1 MNKKKVAIMFGGKC
15 AEHTISIMSAREVDA
30 IVDRNKYDVYYLGI
44 DQSGKIREVDEIG
57 DDEVLEFSDDEPL
70 LPAQELEL
78 LNDMDVVL
86 PILHGTYGEDGR
98 IQGLLE
104 TIGVNYIGERIL
116 SSALCMDKDL
126 LKKVL
131 AYEGVLVADWDT
143 LYKGDEYDM
152 SDTQYP
158 VFVKPA
164 RQGSS
169 IGVTKVKR
177 KKQFQL
183 AIDEAFRSDDKILIE
198 KNVNGREIE
207 CAVMGDFISGI
218 GEIMASHEFY
228 DYEAKYFDG
237 GKSLVEVPA
246 DLDEETVEKIRSIV
260 AKIVKIVG
268 IKHMSRVDF
277 FLTEEGDVYLNEINT
292 MPGFT
297 PISMY
302 PVLLEEKGYSRSE
315 IIDILIDKASR

>member
-15 AEHTISIMSAREVDA
+15 AEHTISIMSAREVDG
-30 IVDRNKYDVYYLGI
+30 IIDREKYDVYYLGI
-44 DQSGKIREVDEIG
+44 DQSGRIRELEEIG
-57 DDEVLEFSDDEPL
+57 EEEVLVFADDEPL
-70 LPAQELEL
+70 LPLQELEL
-78 LNDMDVVL
+78 LNEIDVVL

-104 TIGVNYIGERIL
+104 TIGVDYIGERIL

-131 AYEGVLVADWDT
+131 DREGIKVAKWDT
-143 LYKGDEYDM
+143 LYKGEEYDM
-152 SDTQYP
+152 SEVDYP

-183 AIDEAFRSDDKILIE
+183 AIDEAFRSDSKIIIE
-198 KNVNGREIE
+198 ENINGREIE

-218 GEIMASHEFY
+218 GEIVSSHEFY

-246 DLDEETVEKIRSIV
+246 DLDEETVERIRDIV
-260 AKIVKIVG
+260 AKVVKIVG
-268 IKHMSRVDF
+268 IKHMSRIDF
-277 FLTEEGDVYLNEINT
+277 FLTEEGDIYLNEINT

-302 PVLLEEKGYSRSE
+302 PMLLEEKGYSRSE
-315 IIDILIDKASR
+315 IMDILIDKASR